1 MSFSTYAEH
10 NNYPIRVLAE
20 LDITEVNT
28 QWVNIGAGI
37 WCMNTD
43 GTYAWVDASLLDGFT
58 AQSFV
63 EIASVIVDYL
73 DQLVEVTALASLV
86 PGSFYFDS
94 AGNTLYI
101 CLSDYSDPHIHDIT
115 LGVVYHYSTKD
126 FQPVDNENFFEGR
139 LHSDVQVSISR
150 EPMFFGRL
158 AYNLGGI
165 KLHNGD
171 GEFDTFVE
179 THEMYGNEVRIL
191 AGYDLLS
198 YNEYV
203 NLAQLLIENAN
214 ISSTEF
220 SLGLVD
226 KRKTLSK
233 EVNFGCTSTN
243 ALVAIRLL
251 LEQAYGYSYTS
262 DFYDTTTWATAE
274 ALAPP
279 VTIVYDDDT
288 EDKHPVIEIIEE
300 ICKSIFGIFTVDKD
314 KKFTFSYIDYTT
326 TAVSVI
332 TIPSTDILNI
342 PEVSYDPSE
351 VISSVKIGYDKSWS
365 TNEYTYKTY
374 TDREADVFKKYKTY
388 NEQTFDTLLDYE
400 TDADDLAER
409 IEDYFD
415 EVHGTFEITVPIKY
429 YTLEIGNIATA
440 ELRRENN
447 HPYIGDKMCE
457 IIGKTYNISDSTIN
471 FTCRIV

>member
-1 MSFSTYAEH
+1 MSFSTYAAQ
-10 NNYPIRVLAE
+10 NKYPLRVLAE
-20 LDITEVNT
+20 IDITEINT

-43 GTYAWVDASLLDGFT
+43 GTYAWVDSSLLDGFT
-58 AQSFV
+58 AQDFV
-63 EIASVIVDYL
+63 EIANVIVDTFTNLLEVYSL
-73 DQLVEVTALASLV
+73 ASVTA
-86 PGSFYFDS
+86 GTFYFDD

-101 CLSDYSDPHIHDIT
+101 CLDDYSDPHIHDIG
-115 LGVVYHYSTKD
+115 LGVVYHYATKD
-126 FQPVDNENFFEGR
+126 FQPVGNENFFESR
-139 LHSDVQVSISR
+139 LLGDVQVSINR

-158 AYNLGGI
+158 AYNLGS
-165 KLHNGD
+165 LQLNNGD

-179 THEMYGNEVRIL
+179 THAMYGNEVRIL
-191 AGYDLLS
+191 VGYDLLD
-198 YNEYV
+198 YDEYV

-233 EVNFGCTSTN
+233 EVNFGCTTTN
-243 ALVAIRLL
+243 ALTAIRLL

-262 DFYDTTTWATAE
+262 DFYDTTAWATAE

-288 EDKHPVIEIIEE
+288 EDKHPVIDIIEE
-300 ICKSIFGIFTVDKD
+300 ICKSVFGIFTVDKD
-314 KKFTFSYIDYTT
+314 KKFTFRYIDYTST
-326 TAVSVI
+326 VESVI
-332 TIPSTDILNI
+332 TIPSADILNI
-342 PEVSYDPSE
+342 PQVSYDPSE

-365 TNEYTYKTY
+365 TNDYTYKTY
-374 TDREADVFKKYKTY
+374 TDREETVVKKYKIY

-400 TDADDLAER
+400 VDADDLAER
-409 IEDYFD
+409 ILDYFD

-429 YTLEIGNIATA
+429 YTLEIGDGITV
-440 ELRRENN
+440 ELYRENGN
-447 HPYIGDKMCE
+447 SFLGSKLCE
-457 IIGKTYNISDSTIN
+457 IIGKTYNLLESTID
-471 FTCRIV
+471 FSCRIV

>member
-10 NNYPIRVLAE
+10 NKYPVRVLVE
-20 LDITEVNT
+20 MDITEFNT

-43 GTYAWVDASLLDGFT
+43 GTYDWVDSSLLDGFT
-58 AQSFV
+58 SQDFA
-63 EIASVIVDYL
+63 EISNVIVDYI
-73 DQLVEVTALASLV
+73 DEITEVAALASIV

-101 CLSDYSDPHIHDIT
+101 CLDDYSDPHIHDIT
-115 LGVVYHYSTKD
+115 LGVVYHYATKD
-126 FQPVDNENFFEGR
+126 FQPVGNENFFEGR
-139 LHSDVQVSISR
+139 LHSDIQVSISR

-165 KLHNGD
+165 TLHNAD

-179 THEMYGNEVRIL
+179 THAMYGNEVRIL
-191 AGYDLLS
+191 AGYDLLD
-198 YNEYV
+198 YDDYI

-214 ISSTEF
+214 ISSVEF

-233 EVNFGCTSTN
+233 EVNFGCTETN

-251 LEQAYGYSYTS
+251 LEEAYGYSYTS
-262 DFYDTTTWATAE
+262 YFYDTTTWAAAE

-279 VTIVYDDDT
+279 VTIAYDDDT
-288 EDKHPVIEIIEE
+288 EDKYPVIDIIEE
-300 ICKSIFGIFTVDKD
+300 ICKSIFGIFTINND
-314 KKFTFSYIDYTT
+314 KKFTFRYIDYTST
-326 TAVSVI
+326 VESVL

-351 VISSVKIGYDKSWS
+351 VISSVKIGYDKSWA
-365 TNEYTYKTY
+365 TNDYTYKTY
-374 TDREADVFKKYKTY
+374 TDRESTVFKKYKVY

-400 TDADDLAER
+400 ADADDLAER
-409 IEDYFD
+409 IQDYFN
-415 EVHGTFEITVPIKY
+415 EVHGTYEITVPIKY
-429 YTLEIGNIATA
+429 YDLEIGNAVTA
-440 ELRRENN
+440 ELYRENN
-447 HPYIGDKMCE
+447 VSFLGDKLSE
-457 IIGKTYNISDSTIN
+457 IIGKTYNLIENTIS